1 MVSLSPLQRARNTE
15 QKQHS
20 RQPNQ
25 NDTTEEDQ
33 PLEVLFVHADRPGPM
48 NPLKESDSEAQQL
61 RHSDRHS
68 EQSQTCEREQ
78 QHARHLR
85 VSQLLQVRV
94 VLHTSKAVQGVGM
107 RCSSPIPPSPILAVT
122 S

>member
-48 NPLKESDSEAQQL
+48 NPLKESDSEAHHL
-61 RHSDRHS
+61 RHSDRQR

-78 QHARHLR
+78 QHVRQLG
-85 VSQLLQVRV
+85 VSQLPRVRLV
-94 VLHTSKAVQGVGM
+94 PLAGQALRFGDLLGRHQGCHFVA
-107 RCSSPIPPSPILAVT
+107 P
-122 S
+122 